1 MELYAE
7 PWYGTVEKLANYQA
21 RNGEWRSHI
30 IWGLYYCNTI
40 LWRSYNRVR
49 WFSSMVF
56 TSLSPVAIIYYAFD
70 WKWRVGVCR
79 RVVNWFVLKKHTLHL
94 WSTEIRDKKRKH
106 KHIWRMWSI
115 SSRETWTFNWL
126 PQSPQS
132 YRKIFFLPSYPYY
145 QRSVRAVASFQKT
158 CSSCLS
164 NLSVTNSPSVASYT
178 LQRGD

>member
-1 MELYAE
+1 MASGGHILFGDFIIVTQFCGGHITVYAGFL
-7 PWYGTVEKLANYQA
+7 PWS
-21 RNGEWRSHI
+21 SH
-30 IWGLYYCNTI
+30 
-40 LWRSYNRVR
+40 
-49 WFSSMVF
+49 
-56 TSLSPVAIIYYAFD
+56 LSPVAIIYYAFD

-132 YRKIFFLPSYPYY
+132 YRKNFFLPSYPYY
-145 QRSVRAVASFQKT
+145 QRSVSAVASFQKT